1 MESGTAPI
9 KKEFLLPI
17 PCRQLNYDYITN
29 SDKKKLSG
37 DDKTDDKEEKAPPRK
52 KLKGQNKNRP
62 REMKKPKAEKLC
74 LKFISEAGCPFGD
87 KCCFSHNITEFMNAK
102 PPDIGNR
109 CYLFDTYGKCPYS
122 FICRFGSHHITD
134 EGKNLIDEEK
144 WSKFDGKV
152 FMTNIL
158 TRDLQISLRK
168 RQYDFS
174 KADSILKLITSGKFH
189 LQMGSKDINS
199 NKAETKQQNSIE
211 ITNKCNYINSSTDLL
226 ESFNKCVDDDKDN
239 YNISISNKETTTD
252 ETTLTNIES
261 SKHISG
267 CVTDEDIIKIRSSE
281 RQKIDFKGK
290 LYLAP
295 LTTVGNLPFRRICKE
310 FGADITCSEMALAV
324 NILQG
329 QQSEWALLKRHSSE
343 TIFGVQLCGAFA
355 DVMTRCAQLVCD
367 KADAN
372 FIDIN
377 MGCPIDLIYQKGA
390 GCGMMGRL
398 KKLEE
403 IIFGMSSVLPIP
415 LTVKMR
421 TGIHENKNI
430 AHNVIN
436 RMHDWKDRIDLITL
450 HGRSREQRYTKLA
463 DWNYIDHC
471 AKLAAPIPL
480 FGSGD
485 ILSFEDVNERL
496 KTTSISGIMIARGAL
511 IKPWIFNEIKE
522 QRHWDISSS
531 ERFDIIKRYVN
542 YGLEHWGSDTEGVE
556 KTRRFLLE
564 WLSFSHRYIPIGL
577 LERLP
582 QKINER
588 PSPYCGRND
597 LETLLASPSCADWI
611 KISEMLLGTVPENFI
626 FLPKHKANAYS

>member
-1 MESGTAPI
+1 MAETGAAPI
-9 KKEFLLPI
+9 KNEFLLPI
-17 PCRQLNYDYITN
+17 PCRQLNLDYVTS
-29 SDKKKLSG
+29 SDKKKLLSEVELNG
-37 DDKTDDKEEKAPPRK
+37 EKEKGPPRK

-62 REMKKPKAEKLC
+62 RETKKPKADKLC

-87 KCCFSHNITEFMNAK
+87 GCCFSHDIRKFMESK
-102 PPDIGNR
+102 PPDVPGS

-122 FICRFGSHHITD
+122 FICRFGSNHISD
-134 EGKNLIDEEK
+134 QGKNVIDEEK
-144 WSKFDGKV
+144 WKKFEGMV
-152 FMTNIL
+152 FTTNVL

-168 RQYDFS
+168 REYNFS
-174 KADSILKLITSGKFH
+174 KADSYLKLITSGEFRR
-189 LQMGSKDINS
+189 LMGSEPINCDKTQVQEQNDVKD
-199 NKAETKQQNSIE
+199 
-211 ITNKCNYINSSTDLL
+211 TNKCDITNLSAITNECAENNEKTVLKDCIEVQHETSDLENL
-226 ESFNKCVDDDKDN
+226 QPTKQ
-239 YNISISNKETTTD
+239 
-252 ETTLTNIES
+252 L
-261 SKHISG
+261 SG
-267 CVTDEDIIKIRSSE
+267 CVTDEDVVKTRINE
-281 RQKIDFKGK
+281 RRKIDFKGK

-324 NILQG
+324 NVLQG

-343 TIFGVQLCGAFA
+343 TIFGVQLCGSFA
-355 DVMTRCAQLVCD
+355 DIMTRCAQLVYD
-367 KADAN
+367 KTDAD

-377 MGCPIDLIYQKGA
+377 MGCPIDLVYQKGA
-390 GCGMMGRL
+390 GCGMMGRV

-403 IIFGMSSVLPIP
+403 IIFGMSSVVPIP

-430 AHNVIN
+430 AHNVIG
-436 RMHDWKDRIDLITL
+436 RMHSWRDRIDLISL

-463 DWNYIDHC
+463 DWNYIDRC
-471 AKLAAPIPL
+471 AKLADPIPL

-485 ILSFEDVNERL
+485 ILSFEDVDERL
-496 KTTSISGIMIARGAL
+496 NNTSISGVMIARGAL
-511 IKPWIFNEIKE
+511 IKPWIFDEIKE
-522 QRHWDISSS
+522 RRHWDISSS
-531 ERFDIIKRYVN
+531 ERFDVIKRYVN

-564 WLSFSHRYIPIGL
+564 WLSFAHRYIPIGL

-588 PSPYCGRND
+588 PSPYRGRND

-611 KISEMLLGTVPENFI
+611 KISEMLLGPIPENFT